1 MNKVVL
7 FICMIITFATG
18 QTCLAQPYK
27 DTILLLNGSTVITT
41 VLDTNFGVV
50 TCKNPKPDK
59 DNLEIEKDRI
69 FSIKRDGQPENVV
82 YEYDTIIGNDYTVD
96 EMRLYIIGE
105 QDATKGVK
113 GRGAFWT
120 NFAIGG
126 VAGLWGQF
134 YSPIAPFAF
143 VACTGFTKVKIKHST
158 VSNLDY
164 LKHDAYIL
172 GYQRVAQN
180 KRKVKSMIGGGIGL
194 AVGFGT
200 DLLLIGT
207 NNNNPLY
214 PQ

>member
-1 MNKVVL
+1 MQKIIL
-7 FICMIITFATG
+7 FIFIVCG
-18 QTCLAQPYK
+18 VLKVNVSEAQPYK
-27 DTILLLNGSTVITT
+27 DTILLLNGATVITT

-69 FSIKRDGQPENVV
+69 FSIRKDGQPEYVV
-82 YEYDTIIGNDYTVD
+82 YEYDTVIGNDYTVD
-96 EMRLYIIGE
+96 EMRLYIKGE
-105 QDATKGVK
+105 QDATKGCK
-113 GRGAFWT
+113 ARGAFWA
-120 NFAIGG
+120 NVGIGG
-126 VAGLWGQF
+126 AAGLLGQF
-134 YSPIAPFAF
+134 YSPIFPFAF
-143 VACTGFTKVKIKHST
+143 VACTGFTKIRIKHST
-158 VSNLDY
+158 VSNLEY

-194 AVGFGT
+194 VLGFGT
-200 DLLLIGT
+200 DLFLIGT